1 MSHNGRGVA
10 GKCRGLT
17 AVHRRQE
24 QSEVTDHD
32 GGIQGR
38 TQVQTLHAR
47 VIILGPIRRIVMPAC
62 QAPEL
67 SLRSYGLEPQVMRPC
82 SPRLDTIMTVGGG
95 DHTHTTPSR
104 APLEGIPSCPTHARR
119 ELSRRPRL
127 LGLSARDNPTRLRSN
142 GGARPE
148 MVIRSCVAWTSVCVN
163 PTQAR
168 NGDMA
173 VGEPARP
180 RI

>member
-24 QSEVTDHD
+24 QSDVTDHG

-62 QAPEL
+62 QHSYMVGQASSSHSGLVGGEAL
-67 SLRSYGLEPQVMRPC
+67 SMHVMRQHSC
-82 SPRLDTIMTVGGG
+82 GRLW
-95 DHTHTTPSR
+95 
-104 APLEGIPSCPTHARR
+104 
-119 ELSRRPRL
+119 
-127 LGLSARDNPTRLRSN
+127 
-142 GGARPE
+142 GGALFGRG
-148 MVIRSCVAWTSVCVN
+148 TS
-163 PTQAR
+163 R
-168 NGDMA
+168 NVLDS
-173 VGEPARP
+173 ET
-180 RI
+180 